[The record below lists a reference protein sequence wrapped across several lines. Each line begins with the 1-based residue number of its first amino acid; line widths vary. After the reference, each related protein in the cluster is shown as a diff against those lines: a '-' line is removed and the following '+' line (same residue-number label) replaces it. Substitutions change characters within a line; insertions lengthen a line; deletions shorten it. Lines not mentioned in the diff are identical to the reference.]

1 MRPTAEV
8 WIGGGFGGGGGGKR
22 RALRFPPH
30 HFCFLVFVLF
40 RQIKIEAKKE
50 KMFAFSTHGFFCF
63 GHTLAPMYRIVFFV
77 YVVVRSSSNVVVV
90 VMVMMAGV
98 DGGTLLH
105 RFWFTL
111 LSSTLF
117 SGGEGGFRVGDWGSL
132 PFFICPY
139 HSSSSSSR
147 RRGSSMQKKKLL
159 AFCWRPFQGCFG
171 EGKTK

>member
-1 MRPTAEV
+1 MDRRRIRRRRRRKTARTQISPTPLLFSRLRPFSANKNR
-8 WIGGGFGGGGGGKR
+8 GKKR
-22 RALRFPPH
+22 KNVRIFDTRF
-30 HFCFLVFVLF
+30 
-40 RQIKIEAKKE
+40 
-50 KMFAFSTHGFFCF
+50 FFCF

-117 SGGEGGFRVGDWGSL
+117 SGGGGGFRVGDWGSF

-139 HSSSSSSR
+139 HSSSSSSSR

-159 AFCWRPFQGCFG
+159 AFCCRPFQGCFG
-171 EGKTK
+171 RAKTK